1 MPQVRFCPWYPLA
14 QARHHAPAAANLLQL
29 RVAHGLVPY
38 PRGQS
43 AMVCYQLADDARAC
57 AEQLAER
64 WPDLELWCRH
74 LIELDEG
81 EPVAA
86 QARAAHER
94 LLAEFVRRFGAEP
107 RYVAPAR

>member
-1 MPQVRFCPWYPLA
+1 MSAVRFCPWYPLA
-14 QARHHAPAAANLLQL
+14 QARHHVPDGPNLLQV

-43 AMVCYQLADDARAC
+43 AMVCYELADDARAC
-57 AEQLAER
+57 AEQLAGR
-64 WPDLELWCRH
+64 WPELELWCRH
-74 LIELDEG
+74 LIELAED

-94 LLAEFVRRFGAEP
+94 LLSEFVRRFGAEP
-107 RYVAPAR
+107 RYSAR